1 MKTKIHV
8 YDYIKTVFTIAK
20 AANGLQLHELA
31 TYKEINLA
39 SAAHTGSFVS
49 IHKPMVTQTGQT
61 KPCIANTIKQGA
73 GGLCNPGLKPCN
85 NYAFVHDAVRTY
97 IESVYVAMK
106 IGHMATLPCRC
117 VSQQSALQPI
127 G

>member
-8 YDYIKTVFTIAK
+8 YDYIKTVFSIAK

-39 SAAHTGSFVS
+39 SAAHTGSLVS
-49 IHKPMVTQTGQT
+49 IHIRLHKW
-61 KPCIANTIKQGA
+61 IKQSRA
-73 GGLCNPGLKPCN
+73 WPIPSNRARVDYVIQALKPCN